1 MKTISTSSRPTPTDL
16 PPAAIAALAR
26 LEAAFAEQTVAR
38 PAPLPPQ
45 VVEAVARY
53 EAAAVHARDLAAL
66 AASGR
71 MSDLDADSLA
81 AAEDLMADARAT
93 LAAAGQLR
101 LIEAA
106 S

>member
-1 MKTISTSSRPTPTDL
+1 MSTLADRPTPSNL
-16 PPAAIAALAR
+16 PPAALRAMRSLELR
-26 LEAAFAEQTVAR
+26 LTF
-38 PAPLPPQ
+38 PPQ

-53 EAAAVHARDLAAL
+53 EAAAVHARDLAAV

-93 LAAAGQLR
+93 LASAGQLR
-101 LIEAA
+101 LIEVA